1 MKKFLAI
8 LIALALV
15 AMLPLTAFAATGI
28 NEYEQKVLDKL
39 AAGVKLSNGETYK
52 IPQAYINTAKN
63 YFAGDCDMT
72 QGEAND
78 IIALINEG
86 IAIVKAEAS
95 KNTGSTF
102 DLKSLPTDAKE
113 EILALGQ
120 KACSEIGLQLT
131 YNGRTDEV
139 SIKDASGAPVFENSA
154 VIKTTGQAVTV
165 DAAFVCAIV
174 VVCMTLAAGAMFVV
188 SKKNGLLEK

>member
-8 LIALALV
+8 LFALALI
-15 AMLPLTAFAATGI
+15 AMLPLTALAATGI
-28 NEYEQKVLDKL
+28 NEYEKSVLSKL
-39 AAGVKLSNGETYK
+39 EAGVKLSNGETYK
-52 IPQAYINTAKN
+52 IPQSYINTAKN

-72 QGEAND
+72 EPEAD
-78 IIALINEG
+78 AIIAAINEG
-86 IAIVKAEAS
+86 IEIVKEES
-95 KNTGSTF
+95 KKNPGATF
-102 DLKSLPTDAKE
+102 NLKSLPAAAKE

-120 KACSEIGLQLT
+120 EACAVVDLQLT
-131 YNGRTDEV
+131 YNGKSDEV
-139 SIKDASGAPVFENSA
+139 VIKTAAGTVFENSA

-174 VVCMTLAAGAMFVV
+174 VVCMTLSAGAMFVV